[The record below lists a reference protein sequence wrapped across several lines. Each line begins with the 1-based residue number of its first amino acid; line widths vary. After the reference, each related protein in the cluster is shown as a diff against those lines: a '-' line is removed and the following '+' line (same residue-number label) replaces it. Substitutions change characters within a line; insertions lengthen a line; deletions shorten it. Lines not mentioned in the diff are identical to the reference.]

1 MESIKGDFS
10 LADANGSAGPA
21 TITVNPYGYQSI
33 GIDSLLEATSK
44 WVVEMYRGD
53 TLLGVVS
60 SDSPNASASARVN
73 LPDGGSNYGN
83 ALYWKQLIPT
93 SDVLLGDRWI
103 VYGWD
108 TPPDVEEYPP
118 DRSYE

>member
-1 MESIKGDFS
+1 
-10 LADANGSAGPA
+10 
-21 TITVNPYGYQSI
+21 
-33 GIDSLLEATSK
+33 
-44 WVVEMYRGD
+44 MYRGD

-60 SDSPNASASARVN
+60 SDSPNASATARIN

-118 DRSYE
+118 DRSYEQIKSNIFAYQNWVVPEYHRHQRLPVLAAHRRG